1 MVPLLRQRA
10 PALPS
15 HTHAWFSLGS
25 LGLLFVRRPAP
36 LDISKRSRA
45 DVGPGRF
52 APASRWHVKGGT
64 HDIVPP
70 DFAEILS
77 SDFILRQLLDS
88 GIEL

>member
-1 MVPLLRQRA
+1 M
-10 PALPS
+10 
-15 HTHAWFSLGS
+15 
-25 LGLLFVRRPAP
+25 LGLLGLLGLWFVRRPAP

-52 APASRWHVKGGT
+52 APASRWRVKGGT

-77 SDFILRQLLDS
+77 SDVILRHGCPQPGHTSHDL
-88 GIEL
+88 I